1 MKRSSCR
8 PGRAA
13 ADNARTM
20 FYLCEEEGLTRRIR
34 EATVDPYKLINLR
47 VISNAFHLADKQ
59 GVCSNIR
66 GLLGLADQTGQCVG
80 KDRQS
85 T

>member
-1 MKRSSCR
+1 MKRSSYR

-34 EATVDPYKLINLR
+34 KATVDPYKRINLR
-47 VISNAFHLADKQ
+47 VIGNAFHLADKQ
-59 GVCSNIR
+59 GVCSKYQGSAWSGR
-66 GLLGLADQTGQCVG
+66 PDWPM
-80 KDRQS
+80 RR
-85 T
+85 